1 MQKNKQGAIH
11 SVTHKNKILNKLQ
24 DPASN
29 SENRILRLAWA
40 DIVWIEDTFHCHS
53 KEKEN
58 TLKNIMTAVYPNTQ
72 TH

>member
-40 DIVWIEDTFHCHS
+40 DIV
-53 KEKEN
+53 
-58 TLKNIMTAVYPNTQ
+58 
-72 TH
+72 